1 MDRVL
6 VLNDFVT
13 RIHKMSPLH
22 HNIIIDSNAWF
33 FGSAEKVSVN
43 FSIDFW
49 QGGCKETNQ
58 IALWLYE
65 QK

>member
-33 FGSAEKVSVN
+33 FESAEKGWHK
-43 FSIDFW
+43 F
-49 QGGCKETNQ
+49 
-58 IALWLYE
+58 
-65 QK
+65 

>member
-1 MDRVL
+1 MPGSLRVP
-6 VLNDFVT
+6 
-13 RIHKMSPLH
+13 K
-22 HNIIIDSNAWF
+22 
-33 FGSAEKVSVN
+33 KVSIN